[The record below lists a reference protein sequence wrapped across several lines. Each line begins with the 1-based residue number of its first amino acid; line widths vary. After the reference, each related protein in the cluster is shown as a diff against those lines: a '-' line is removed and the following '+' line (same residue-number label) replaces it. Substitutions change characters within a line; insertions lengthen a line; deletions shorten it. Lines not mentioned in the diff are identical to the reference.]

1 MALLDIQGMD
11 PVRDND
17 RWWDDGSCLSVALCD
32 DDDDY

>member
-17 RWWDDGSCLSVALCD
+17 RWDDGSCLSVALCNIED
-32 DDDDY
+32 